1 MIDDTVFPVEPWQ
14 VREAFLDLDRL
25 AQTESVLAL
34 ANGHIGLR
42 GNLDEGEPHVI
53 AGTYLNSYYEQ
64 RPLPYPEGGYGYPE
78 QGQTVVNVTDGKLI
92 RLMVDDEPF
101 HVAHGR
107 LLAHDRVLDLRTGL
121 LRRAVDWESP
131 ARRRVRIR
139 SSRLVSFTQRAV
151 AAIDYE
157 VEAVDR
163 EVRVTVQSG
172 LVANEEQ
179 PQRSADPRVAA
190 ALDHPLVAVAQDTEQ
205 HGAVLLHRTRAS
217 GLLMGAG
224 MDHAVEAPDGYDEE
238 TDVRDDWAR
247 TTVVT
252 VLQPGERLRI
262 TKFLGY
268 AWSSSR
274 SPEALRDQV
283 AGALT
288 GARYA
293 GWDGLAADQRG
304 YLDDFWDAADV
315 EIDGDPVLQQAVRF
329 GLFHVLQAGARAE
342 RRAVGAKGLTGPGYD
357 GHAFWDTEGFV
368 LPLLTYIAPHAAADA
383 LRWRHSIL
391 GQARQRAQTLGL
403 DGAAFPWRTIHGEEC
418 SAYWPAGTAALHL
431 NAVIARAVDRYR
443 QVTGDESLEQECGL
457 EILVETARLWVS
469 HGHHEADGVWHVD
482 GVTGPDEYSAVA
494 DDNVFTNLMAARNL
508 CAAAAACGR
517 RPEAAARLG
526 VRPDE
531 PQTWRAA
538 ADAVHVPYDHR
549 LGVHQQSA
557 GFTRYAPWHFAP
569 AHPGEPLML
578 HAPYFQLYRRQVIKQ
593 ADLVLAMHWC
603 PEAFTAEQKARNVDY
618 YERIT
623 VRDSSLSACTQAVM
637 CAEVGH
643 LELAHNYAWEA
654 ALVDLRDL
662 HHNTR
667 DGLHLAS
674 LAGAWSAVVE
684 GFGGLR
690 EDGNV
695 PALAPRLPAG
705 ITRLRFRLRH
715 SSLRLHVEV
724 DHATVRV
731 SLPGATGARLSVR
744 LYGDTV
750 EVTAGGVVER
760 PVAAL
765 KPLLP
770 PPEQPPGYAPQRALQ
785 VPRSASAAG
794 GYATRRWTSQRA
806 SAPHSS
812 SSST

>member
-1 MIDDTVFPVEPWQ
+1 MRTEGIGIGDAVFPVEPWQ
-14 VREAFLDLDRL
+14 IREPALDPDRL
-25 AQTESVLAL
+25 GQSESVLAL

-53 AGTYLNSYYEQ
+53 PGTYLNSYYEQ

-101 HVAHGR
+101 HVAHGTLR
-107 LLAHDRVLDLRTGL
+107 AHERVLDLRAGV
-121 LRRAVDWESP
+121 LRRSVDWESP
-131 ARRRVRIR
+131 AGRRVRIR
-139 SSRLVSFTQRAV
+139 SSRLVSFAHRTV
-151 AAIDYE
+151 AAVDYE
-157 VEAVDR
+157 VEAVGH
-163 EVRVTVQSG
+163 EVRITVQSG
-172 LVANEEQ
+172 LVANEKQ
-179 PQRSADPRVAA
+179 PQASSDPRVAA
-190 ALDHPLVAVAQDTEQ
+190 ALDRPLVAVSRDTEQ

-217 GLLMGAG
+217 GLLMAAG
-224 MDHAVEAPDGYDEE
+224 MDHAIEAPGDYDEE
-238 TDVRDDWAR
+238 TDVRGDWAR

-252 VLQPGERLRI
+252 VLRPGERLRV

-274 SPEALRDQV
+274 SPQALRDQA

-293 GWDGLAADQRG
+293 GWDGLAAAQRE

-315 EIDGDPVLQQAVRF
+315 EIDGDPVLQQSVRF

-342 RRAVGAKGLTGPGYD
+342 RRAIGAKGLTGPGYD

-368 LPLLTYIAPHAAADA
+368 LPLLTYVAPHAAADV

-391 GQARQRAQTLGL
+391 DQARQRARTLGL
-403 DGAAFPWRTIHGEEC
+403 EGAAFPWRTIHGEEC

-431 NAVIARAVDRYR
+431 NAVIARAVERYR
-443 QVTGDESLEQECGL
+443 EVTGDDALEGDCGL

-469 HGHHEADGVWHVD
+469 HGHHDATGVWHVD

-508 CAAAAACGR
+508 RAAADACTR

-531 PQTWRAA
+531 PRAWRAA
-538 ADAVHVPYDHR
+538 AGAVHVPYDER
-549 LGVHQQSA
+549 LGVHEQSA
-557 GFTRYAPWHFAP
+557 GFTRYAPWDFAGE
-569 AHPGEPLML
+569 HPGEPLML

-603 PEAFTAEQKARNVDY
+603 PEEFTPEQAARNVDY

-623 VRDSSLSACTQAVM
+623 VRDSSLSACTQSVL

-643 LELAHNYAWEA
+643 LELAHDYASEA

-662 HHNTR
+662 HANTR

-690 EDGNV
+690 ERGSV
-695 PALAPRLPAG
+695 LTLAPRLPGG
-705 ITRLRFRLRH
+705 ITGLRFRLRH
-715 SSLRLHVEV
+715 SGVRLLVEA
-724 DHATVRV
+724 DHETVRV
-731 SLPGATGARLSVR
+731 TLRDGTDARLPVV
-744 LYGDTV
+744 LYGEEA
-750 EVTAGGVVER
+750 EVTADAPVER
-760 PVAAL
+760 PVVPL
-765 KPLLP
+765 EPLLP
-770 PPEQPPGYAPQRALQ
+770 PPVQPPGYAPQRAA
-785 VPRSASAAG
+785 PPAAS
-794 GYATRRWTSQRA
+794 
-806 SAPHSS
+806 
-812 SSST
+812 

>member
-1 MIDDTVFPVEPWQ
+1 MIGDALFPVEPWQ
-14 VREAFLDLDRL
+14 VREPALDPERL

-42 GNLDEGEPHVI
+42 ANLDEGEPHVI
-53 AGTYLNSYYEQ
+53 AGTYLNSFYEQ

-107 LLAHDRVLDLRTGL
+107 LLAHERVLDLRDGV
-121 LRRAVDWESP
+121 LRRSVDWESP
-131 ARRRVRIR
+131 AGRRVRIR

-151 AAIDYE
+151 AAVDYE
-157 VEAVDR
+157 VEAVDA
-163 EVRVTVQSG
+163 EVRITVQSG

-179 PQRSADPRVAA
+179 PQESTDPRVAA
-190 ALDHPLVAVAQDTEQ
+190 ALDRPLEAVAQDTEQ
-205 HGAVLLHRTRAS
+205 HGAVLLHRTRVS
-217 GLLMGAG
+217 RLLMGAG
-224 MDHAVEAPDGYDEE
+224 MDHLVDAPGDYDEE
-238 TDVRDDWAR
+238 TDVRGDWAR

-252 VLQPGERLRI
+252 VLRPGERLRI

-268 AWSSSR
+268 AWSSTR
-274 SPEALRDQV
+274 SPQALRDQV
-283 AGALT
+283 AGALN

-293 GWDGLAADQRG
+293 GWDGLAAGQRA

-342 RRAVGAKGLTGPGYD
+342 RRAIGAKGLTGPGYD

-368 LPLLTYIAPHAAADA
+368 LPLLTYVAPHAAADV

-391 GQARQRAQTLGL
+391 GQARHRARTLGL
-403 DGAAFPWRTIHGEEC
+403 AGAAFPWRTIHGEEC

-431 NAVIARAVDRYR
+431 NAVIARAADRYR
-443 QVTGDESLEQECGL
+443 DVTGDEELEEECGL
-457 EILVETARLWVS
+457 EILVETARLWIS
-469 HGHHEADGVWHVD
+469 QGHHDADGVWHVD

-494 DDNVFTNLMAARNL
+494 DDNLFTNLMAARNL
-508 CAAAAACGR
+508 RAAVAACER

-526 VRPDE
+526 VDADE
-531 PQTWRAA
+531 TRAWQTA
-538 ADAVHVPYDHR
+538 ADAVHVPYNER
-549 LGVHQQSA
+549 LGVHEQST
-557 GFTRYAPWHFAP
+557 GFTRYAPWDFA
-569 AHPGEPLML
+569 AERPGEPLML
-578 HAPYFQLYRRQVIKQ
+578 HAPYFQLYRRQVVKQ

-603 PEAFTAEQKARNVDY
+603 PEEFTAEQKARNVDY

-643 LELAHNYAWEA
+643 LQLAHDYAREA

-662 HHNTR
+662 HDNTR
-667 DGLHLAS
+667 DGLHMAS
-674 LAGAWSAVVE
+674 LAGAWSAIVE

-690 EDGNV
+690 EHHGLL
-695 PALAPRLPAG
+695 ALAPRLPEG
-705 ITRLRFRLRH
+705 ITALRFRLRH
-715 SSLRLHVEV
+715 SGLRLLVEAGQ
-724 DHATVRV
+724 DTVRV
-731 SLPGATGARLSVR
+731 SLRDGSGATLPIR
-744 LYGDTV
+744 LYDETIDL
-750 EVTAGGVVER
+750 TAGGSVER

-770 PPEQPPGYAPQRALQ
+770 PPEQPPGYAP
-785 VPRSASAAG
+785 SAS
-794 GYATRRWTSQRA
+794 
-806 SAPHSS
+806 
-812 SSST
+812 

>member
-1 MIDDTVFPVEPWQ
+1 MIGDAHFPVEPWQ
-14 VREAFLDLDRL
+14 ISEPSLHMDRL
-25 AQTESVLAL
+25 AQAESVFAL

-42 GNLDEGEPHVI
+42 GNLDEGEPHII

-107 LLAHDRVLDLRTGL
+107 LIAHERVLDLRAGL
-121 LRRAVDWESP
+121 LRRRVDWESP
-131 ARRRVRIR
+131 AGRRVRVR

-157 VEAVDR
+157 VEAVSH
-163 EVRVTVQSG
+163 ELRVTVQSG
-172 LVANEEQ
+172 MVANEEQ
-179 PQRSADPRVAA
+179 PQASSDPRVAA
-190 ALDHPLVAVAQDTEQ
+190 ALDRPLVAVAQDTEQ
-205 HGAVLLHRTRAS
+205 HGAVLLHRTRVS
-217 GLLMGAG
+217 GLLMAAG
-224 MDHAVEAPDGYDEE
+224 MDHAIEASGAFDEE

-252 VLQPGERLRI
+252 VLRPGERLRI

-274 SPEALRDQV
+274 SPQALRDQV
-283 AGALT
+283 AGALN

-293 GWDGLAADQRG
+293 GWNGLATDQRA

-315 EIDGDPVLQQAVRF
+315 ELDGDPVLQQAVRF

-342 RRAVGAKGLTGPGYD
+342 RRAIGAKGLTGPGYD

-368 LPLLTYIAPHAAADA
+368 LPLLTYIAPQAAADA

-391 GQARQRAQTLGL
+391 DQARHRARTLGL

-443 QVTGDESLEQECGL
+443 QVTGDDELEPECGL
-457 EILVETARLWVS
+457 EILVETARLWAS
-469 HGHHEADGVWHVD
+469 QGNHDAAGRWHVD

-494 DDNVFTNLMAARNL
+494 DDNLFTNLMAARNL
-508 CAAAAACGR
+508 RAAVAACAR
-517 RPEAAARLG
+517 RPADAARLG

-531 PQTWRAA
+531 PRVWQAA
-538 ADAVHVPYDHR
+538 ADAVHVPYDER
-549 LGVHQQSA
+549 LGVHEQAA
-557 GFTRYAPWHFAP
+557 GFTRYAPWNFAGE
-569 AHPGEPLML
+569 HPGEPLML

-603 PEAFTAEQKARNVDY
+603 PEDFTAEQKARNVDY

-643 LELAHNYAWEA
+643 LELAHDYAWEA

-662 HHNTR
+662 HNNTR
-667 DGLHLAS
+667 DGLHMAS
-674 LAGAWSAVVE
+674 LAGAWSAIVE

-690 EDGNV
+690 EHGSV
-695 PALAPRLPAG
+695 LAVAPRLPEG
-705 ITRLRFRLRH
+705 IAALRFRLRH
-715 SSLRLHVEV
+715 SGLRLLIEA
-724 DHATVRV
+724 DHQTVRV
-731 SLPGATGARLSVR
+731 SLRDGTDARLPV
-744 LYGDTV
+744 LIYGEAV
-750 EVTAGGVVER
+750 EVSAGACVQR

-765 KPLLP
+765 KPLLAP
-770 PPEQPPGYAPQRALQ
+770 PQQPRGYAPERVTPIVETTAEQR
-785 VPRSASAAG
+785 VHRC
-794 GYATRRWTSQRA
+794 
-806 SAPHSS
+806 
-812 SSST
+812 

>member
-1 MIDDTVFPVEPWQ
+1 MIHDAVFPVEPWR
-14 VREAFLDLDRL
+14 VCEAFLDLDLL
-25 AQTESVLAL
+25 AQTESVFAV

-42 GNLDEGEPHVI
+42 GNLDEGDPHVI

-107 LLAHDRVLDLRTGL
+107 LLAHERVLDLRTGQ

-151 AAIDYE
+151 AAVDFE

-163 EVRVTVQSG
+163 EVRITVQSG
-172 LVANEEQ
+172 LVANEQQ

-224 MDHAVEAPDGYDEE
+224 MDHAVEATGGYDEE

-283 AGALT
+283 AGVLT

-293 GWDGLAADQRG
+293 GWDGLAAEQRA
-304 YLDDFWDAADV
+304 YLDEFWDAADV

-329 GLFHVLQAGARAE
+329 GLFHVLQAG
-342 RRAVGAKGLTGPGYD
+342 
-357 GHAFWDTEGFV
+357 
-368 LPLLTYIAPHAAADA
+368 
-383 LRWRHSIL
+383 
-391 GQARQRAQTLGL
+391 
-403 DGAAFPWRTIHGEEC
+403 
-418 SAYWPAGTAALHL
+418 
-431 NAVIARAVDRYR
+431 
-443 QVTGDESLEQECGL
+443 
-457 EILVETARLWVS
+457 
-469 HGHHEADGVWHVD
+469 
-482 GVTGPDEYSAVA
+482 
-494 DDNVFTNLMAARNL
+494 
-508 CAAAAACGR
+508 
-517 RPEAAARLG
+517 
-526 VRPDE
+526 
-531 PQTWRAA
+531 
-538 ADAVHVPYDHR
+538 
-549 LGVHQQSA
+549 
-557 GFTRYAPWHFAP
+557 
-569 AHPGEPLML
+569 
-578 HAPYFQLYRRQVIKQ
+578 
-593 ADLVLAMHWC
+593 
-603 PEAFTAEQKARNVDY
+603 
-618 YERIT
+618 
-623 VRDSSLSACTQAVM
+623 
-637 CAEVGH
+637 
-643 LELAHNYAWEA
+643 YAWEA

-667 DGLHLAS
+667 DGLHMAS
-674 LAGAWSAVVE
+674 LAGAWSAIVE

-690 EDGNV
+690 EEGSM

-705 ITRLRFRLRH
+705 ITGLRFRLRH
-715 SSLRLHVEV
+715 SGLRLLVEA
-724 DHATVRV
+724 DHTTVRV
-731 SLPGATGARLSVR
+731 SLRDGADARLAIR
-744 LYGDTV
+744 LYDETV
-750 EVTAGGVVER
+750 EVTAGEVVER
-760 PVAAL
+760 SVAAL
-765 KPLLP
+765 QPLLP
-770 PPEQPPGYAPQRALQ
+770 QPAQPPGYAPQPAAQLARA
-785 VPRSASAAG
+785 AA
-794 GYATRRWTSQRA
+794 ATPPDSVFPGSGTSQG
-806 SAPHSS
+806 H
-812 SSST
+812 

>member
-1 MIDDTVFPVEPWQ
+1 MIHDAVFPAEPWQ
-14 VREAFLDLDRL
+14 IREPALRLDRL

-42 GNLDEGEPHVI
+42 ANLDEGEPHVI
-53 AGTYLNSYYEQ
+53 AGTYLNSYHEQ

-101 HVAHGR
+101 HVGHGH
-107 LLAHDRVLDLRTGL
+107 LISHERVLDLRAGV
-121 LRRAVDWESP
+121 LRRTVDWVSP
-131 ARRRVRIR
+131 AGRRVRIR
-139 SSRLVSFTQRAV
+139 SCRLVSFTQRAV

-157 VEAVDR
+157 VEAVDH
-163 EVRVTVQSG
+163 EVRITVQSG

-179 PQRSADPRVAA
+179 PQASDDPRVAA
-190 ALDHPLVAVAQDTEQ
+190 ALDRPLVAVTQDTEQ

-217 GLLMGAG
+217 GLLMAAG
-224 MDHAVEAPDGYDEE
+224 MDHLVEAPGEYDEE
-238 TDVRDDWAR
+238 IDVRDDWAR
-247 TTVVT
+247 TTVVI
-252 VLQPGERLRI
+252 VLPPGERLRI

-274 SPEALRDQV
+274 SPQALRDQV

-288 GARYA
+288 GAHHT
-293 GWDGLAADQRG
+293 GWAGLAADQRAH
-304 YLDDFWDAADV
+304 LDDFWDAADV

-342 RRAVGAKGLTGPGYD
+342 RRAIGAKGLTGPGYD

-368 LPLLTYIAPHAAADA
+368 LPLLTYVAPHAAADA

-391 GQARQRAQTLGL
+391 DQARHRARTLGL
-403 DGAAFPWRTIHGEEC
+403 AGAAFPWRTIRGEEC

-443 QVTGDESLEQECGL
+443 QVTGDDTLERECGL

-469 HGHHEADGVWHVD
+469 HGHHDAAGVWHVD
-482 GVTGPDEYSAVA
+482 GVTGPDEYSGVA
-494 DDNVFTNLMAARNL
+494 DDNLFTNLMAARNL
-508 CAAAAACGR
+508 RAAVAACER
-517 RPEAAARLG
+517 RPDDAARLG

-531 PQTWRAA
+531 PAAWRAA
-538 ADAVHVPYDHR
+538 ADAVHVPYDER
-549 LGVHQQSA
+549 LGVHEQSA
-557 GFTRYAPWHFAP
+557 GFTRYAPWNFA
-569 AHPGEPLML
+569 AEHPGQPLML
-578 HAPYFQLYRRQVIKQ
+578 HAPYFQLYRRQVVKQ

-603 PEAFTAEQKARNVDY
+603 PEEFTTEQKARNVDY

-643 LELAHNYAWEA
+643 LELAHDYASEA

-662 HHNTR
+662 HGNTR

-690 EDGNV
+690 EHGDLL
-695 PALAPRLPAG
+695 ALAPRLPDG
-705 ITRLRFRLRH
+705 IAALRFRLRH
-715 SSLRLHVEV
+715 SGVRLLVEA
-724 DHATVRV
+724 DHRTVRV
-731 SLPGATGARLSVR
+731 SLREGTGARLPIR
-744 LYGDTV
+744 LYDETL
-750 EVTAGGVVER
+750 EVTAAAPVER
-760 PVAAL
+760 PVAPL

-770 PPEQPPGYAPQRALQ
+770 SPAQPPGYAPERA
-785 VPRSASAAG
+785 AAPG
-794 GYATRRWTSQRA
+794 R
-806 SAPHSS
+806 
-812 SSST
+812 

>member
-1 MIDDTVFPVEPWQ
+1 MIGKAVFPVEDWR
-14 VREAFLDLDRL
+14 VREASLDLAL
-25 AQTESVLAL
+25 LSQTESVFAL
-34 ANGHIGLR
+34 SNGHIGLR

-53 AGTYLNSYYEQ
+53 PGTYLNSYYEL

-92 RLMVDDEPF
+92 RLMVDDEQF

-107 LLAHDRVLDLRTGL
+107 LLAHERILDLRTGL
-121 LRRAVDWESP
+121 LRRSVDWVSP
-131 ARRRVRIR
+131 AGRRVRIR
-139 SSRLVSFTQRAV
+139 SSRLVSFTQRSV
-151 AAIDYE
+151 AAVDYE
-157 VEAVDR
+157 VEAVDN
-163 EVRVTVQSG
+163 EVRITLQSG

-179 PQRSADPRVAA
+179 PQASADPRVAA
-190 ALDHPLVAVAQDTEQ
+190 ALDQPLVAVEQDTEQ

-217 GLLMGAG
+217 NLLMAAG
-224 MDHAVEAPDGYDEE
+224 MDHIIEAAGDYDEE

-252 VLQPGERLRI
+252 VLRPGERLHV

-274 SPEALRDQV
+274 SPQALRDQV
-283 AGALT
+283 AAALN

-293 GWDGLAADQRG
+293 GWEGLAEDQRA

-342 RRAVGAKGLTGPGYD
+342 RRAIPAKGLTGPGYD

-368 LPLLTYIAPHAAADA
+368 LPLLIYTAPAAAADA
-383 LRWRHSIL
+383 LRWRHAIL
-391 GQARQRAQTLGL
+391 GQARDRARTLGL
-403 DGAAFPWRTIHGEEC
+403 SGAAFPWRTIHGEEC
-418 SAYWPAGTAALHL
+418 SAYWPAGTAGLHL

-443 QVTGDESLEQECGL
+443 QVTGDDSLERECGL

-469 HGHHEADGVWHVD
+469 HGHHDAAGVWHVD

-494 DDNVFTNLMAARNL
+494 DDNVFTNLMAAHNL
-508 CAAAAACGR
+508 RAAAAACAR

-531 PQTWRAA
+531 PDAWQAA
-538 ADAVHVPYDHR
+538 AAAVHVPYDEG
-549 LGVHQQSA
+549 LGVHSQSA
-557 GFTRYAPWHFAP
+557 AFTRYAPWDFA
-569 AHPGEPLML
+569 AEHPGEPLMM

-603 PEAFTAEQKARNVDY
+603 PEDFTAEEKARNVDY

-623 VRDSSLSACTQAVM
+623 TRDSSLSACTQAVM
-637 CAEVGH
+637 CTEVGH
-643 LELAHNYAWEA
+643 LELAHDYAWEA

-662 HHNTR
+662 HANTR
-667 DGLHLAS
+667 DGLHMAS
-674 LAGAWSAVVE
+674 LAGAWSAIVE

-690 EDGNV
+690 EYGSV
-695 PALAPRLPAG
+695 LALAPRLPEG
-705 ITRLRFRLRH
+705 ITGLRFRLRH
-715 SSLRLHVEV
+715 SGLRLLVEA
-724 DHATVRV
+724 DHDTTRV
-731 SLPGATGARLSVR
+731 SLRDGTEARLPIL
-744 LYGDTV
+744 LYGEPV
-750 EVTAGGVVER
+750 EVSGRPVVR

-770 PPEQPPGYAPQRALQ
+770 PPQQPPGYAPQ
-785 VPRSASAAG
+785 
-794 GYATRRWTSQRA
+794 
-806 SAPHSS
+806 PHRVDP
-812 SSST
+812 